1 MRPRHVLKLSVLYL
15 YIFDLLAS
23 LNLLFFLKT
32 LDNKA
37 IICYNISI
45 IKNKGVDIMNM
56 FVNGELV
63 ILRGGESILD
73 YVEEHL
79 GSDVKRAIETEMN
92 ENMRDIKTVE
102 YERDVA
108 WEGIRNLE
116 QACLKGSEDID
127 KILFYLNNAKRISR
141 DTLVNMLK
149 ELGEDINPNYIE
161 Y

>member
-1 MRPRHVLKLSVLYL
+1 
-15 YIFDLLAS
+15 
-23 LNLLFFLKT
+23 
-32 LDNKA
+32 
-37 IICYNISI
+37 
-45 IKNKGVDIMNM
+45 MNM

-73 YVEEHL
+73 YVEECL

-92 ENMRDIKTVE
+92 ENMRNVKTVE

-141 DTLVNMLK
+141 GTLVNMLK
-149 ELGEDINPNYIE
+149 ELGENINPNYIE